1 MEPHQLGTTD
11 RSWSFHPMEMIR
23 LLLLTAETYLSRL
36 DSMAI
41 DSSACPTR
49 PEGRKLPSD

>member
-1 MEPHQLGTTD
+1 
-11 RSWSFHPMEMIR
+11 MEMIR

-49 PEGRKLPSD
+49 PEAPI